1 MDGVLSKF
9 SNDMKNQDT
18 LDKAIKLL
26 YLSDN
31 ELNNNQTEVIFK
43 KEYKTKMSD
52 KQKQRMLMQL
62 KQKHVAYTL
71 GNVLT
76 QAMEAK
82 KWNVQS
88 LIEKAHVPINV
99 MENLLADK
107 IYANTLPVGFMK
119 NILSILEIPFNEA
132 ANAIRTSFDSI
143 KVQPSYNAVGGRPVA
158 RKSSHRK
165 TSNTQVGNS
174 KTKALF
180 ENEEALNKYLNH
192 LEQIMEES

>member
-1 MDGVLSKF
+1 
-9 SNDMKNQDT
+9 MKNQDT

-31 ELNNNQTEVIFK
+31 ELNNNHTEVIFK

-88 LIEKAHVPINV
+88 LIEKAHVPLNV

-132 ANAIRTSFDSI
+132 ANAIRTSFDSL
-143 KVQPSYNAVGGRPVA
+143 KVQPAYNAAGARPVG

-165 TSNTQVGNS
+165 TNSTQAGNS

>member
-1 MDGVLSKF
+1 
-9 SNDMKNQDT
+9 MKNQNT
-18 LDKAIKLL
+18 LDDAIKLL
-26 YLSDN
+26 YLSDS
-31 ELNNNQTEVIFK
+31 ELSNNHADLIFK

-52 KQKQRMLMQL
+52 KQKQLMLMQL
-62 KQKHVAYTL
+62 KQKHVTAYTF

-88 LIEKAHVPINV
+88 LIEKAHVPLNV

-107 IYANTLPVGFMK
+107 IYANTVPVGFMK
-119 NILSILEIPFNEA
+119 NILSILEIPFSEA
-132 ANAIRTSFDSI
+132 ANAIRTSFDSL
-143 KVQPSYNAVGGRPVA
+143 KVQPAYNAVARPVA

-165 TSNTQVGNS
+165 TNNTQAGNS

-192 LEQIMEES
+192 LEQIMEE